1 MQKADEWAL
10 WHDAK
15 MMIMHVDEV
24 PEYGGDSYMM
34 ESGFFRQKD
43 QERAEEIELREQD
56 MNCNVC
62 KTSLIPMSKSKTCRQ
77 TMKP

>member
-1 MQKADEWAL
+1 MENKILVPIDYTDISRELLQKADEWAL

-34 ESGFFRQKD
+34 ESGFLPAKGPGTSRRN
-43 QERAEEIELREQD
+43 RAQG
-56 MNCNVC
+56 
-62 KTSLIPMSKSKTCRQ
+62 TGS
-77 TMKP
+77 